1 MTELE
6 RASDFEE
13 GLRERAADEVV
24 PFAFGSA
31 VITSSLPQVWDLNL
45 LRVEKPG
52 TVAELAAEA
61 ERIQGEAGLSHRRVV
76 ALDETLADGFRE
88 LGWERDRFLFMAYRG
103 VSERVGKTPV
113 EEVEHEALLP
123 IREAMVRERPWAEDK
138 ETVRQI
144 LAAQGRVAETG
155 RARHFAVVRDGE
167 IASTADL
174 FSDGRTAQV
183 EDVVTHPDH
192 RGRGYASA
200 VVLHA
205 VDLALSEDHDFVFL
219 VADAEDWP
227 KDLYARLGFE
237 PIGHKWTFVRRLISE
252 GS

>member
-6 RASDFEE
+6 RASAFEE
-13 GLRERAADEVV
+13 ALRERAADEVV

-31 VITSSLPQVWDLNL
+31 VITGSLPQVWDLNL
-45 LRVEKPG
+45 LRVERRGP
-52 TVAELAAEA
+52 TVAALAAEA
-61 ERIQGEAGLSHRRVV
+61 ERIQGEARLSHRRVA
-76 ALDETLADGFRE
+76 ALDETLGDGFRE

-103 VSERVGKTPV
+103 ASERAGKAPV
-113 EEVEHEALLP
+113 EQVEHEALLP

-144 LAAQGRVAETG
+144 LAAQARVAETG
-155 RARHFAVVRDGE
+155 RARHFAVVMDGE
-167 IASTADL
+167 IVSAADL

-205 VDLALSEDHDFVFL
+205 VAVALSEGHDFVFL
-219 VADAEDWP
+219 VADAQDWP

-237 PIGHKWTFVRRLISE
+237 PVGVKWTFQKRSKQ
-252 GS
+252 